1 MPTLEQR
8 TPTTTC
14 AVCHKF
20 FSPGDRV
27 ITIFIVQKIGPNME
41 THDTGAWLA
50 EEFELAHAV
59 CADPALDRGNRL
71 IVPPGVVGRGA

>member
-8 TPTTTC
+8 TPTTHC
-14 AVCHKF
+14 AVCDKPF
-20 FSPGDRV
+20 APGDRV
-27 ITIFIVQKIGPNME
+27 ITVFIVQKVGHNAE
-41 THDTGAWLA
+41 TRDLGAWLA

-59 CADPALDRGNRL
+59 CADPGLDRGNRL